1 MKGMK
6 ENKENETKPP
16 LIKPATH
23 FMSANNLR
31 TKYTSECLC
40 LDDDTIGE

>member
-1 MKGMK
+1 MKQNHHW
-6 ENKENETKPP
+6 NKKQ
-16 LIKPATH
+16 IKPATH